1 MIRIVVVLMIVVSF
15 WIVLPFSAGAGPDQF
30 AQYHPTTD
38 PNKKQPFPN
47 LQYPLFAF
55 FGLVS
60 VSNLII
66 FVVNI
71 FNNSP
76 Q

>member
-1 MIRIVVVLMIVVSF
+1 VTPIVVVLMTVVSF
-15 WIVLPFSAGAGPDQF
+15 WIVLPFSAGPVRVNL
-30 AQYHPTTD
+30 
-38 PNKKQPFPN
+38 PNIIQSLTPKKKQPSPN

-60 VSNLII
+60 LSNLII